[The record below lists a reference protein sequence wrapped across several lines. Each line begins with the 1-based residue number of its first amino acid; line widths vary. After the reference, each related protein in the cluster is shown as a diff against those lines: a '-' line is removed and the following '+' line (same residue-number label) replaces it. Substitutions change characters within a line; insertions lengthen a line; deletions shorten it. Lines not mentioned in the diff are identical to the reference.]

1 MSNLDYYSI
10 TPSTVVENFEI
21 IIIDSSLS
29 FNASIGT
36 TAKTDLRLPQNI
48 SKLRN
53 HYPHK
58 ILLLTNKTHNGLA
71 PENIYYH
78 T

>member
-29 FNASIGT
+29 FYASIGT

-58 ILLLTNKTHNGLA
+58 ILLLTNKTRNGLA